1 MSQTKIPNG
10 LINALLYMNGTNS
23 LAGISEVELPKIDY
37 ATVTTE
43 QLGLSAELEVPLMGH
58 YKKLEAKIKMDSVD
72 DTMIGLNNM
81 QPMMFELK
89 GAYQYMDK
97 VTHGAGLGD
106 FDATFK
112 GMVKTIDGL
121 KAKPGAKIETSID
134 IACTY
139 YKLTFK
145 GKKIVHIDVLNNIAE
160 INGEDNNQLRRY
172 LGMF

>member
-10 LINALLYMNGTNS
+10 LINALLYINGTNS

-89 GAYQYMDK
+89 GAYQ
-97 VTHGAGLGD
+97 
-106 FDATFK
+106 
-112 GMVKTIDGL
+112 
-121 KAKPGAKIETSID
+121 
-134 IACTY
+134 
-139 YKLTFK
+139 
-145 GKKIVHIDVLNNIAE
+145 
-160 INGEDNNQLRRY
+160 
-172 LGMF
+172 

>member
-1 MSQTKIPNG
+1 MSQTKIPSG
-10 LINALLYMNGTNS
+10 LINALLYINGTNG

-106 FDATFK
+106 F
-112 GMVKTIDGL
+112 
-121 KAKPGAKIETSID
+121 E
-134 IACTY
+134 
-139 YKLTFK
+139 
-145 GKKIVHIDVLNNIAE
+145 KIVYIDVLNNIAE

-172 LGMF
+172 LGMY

>member
-1 MSQTKIPNG
+1 
-10 LINALLYMNGTNS
+10 
-23 LAGISEVELPKIDY
+23 
-37 ATVTTE
+37 
-43 QLGLSAELEVPLMGH
+43 MGH

-121 KAKPGAKIETSID
+121 KAKPGAKIETSVD